1 MFGNFLP
8 SLRKRSSVTSRPTSI
23 ADLMESFWSDPFNM
37 FPFTKEMAYPAVD
50 VSETDKEIVAKAE
63 LPGLEPEDV
72 DISLRDD
79 VLTIKGEKKFE
90 EETKK
95 DNFHRIERSYGSFSR
110 QIILPA
116 GVKEDQVK
124 AKFEKGVLTITMLKS
139 KESKAKKISIES

>member
-1 MFGNFLP
+1 
-8 SLRKRSSVTSRPTSI
+8 
-23 ADLMESFWSDPFNM
+23 M